1 MLGFLIPILTFPGVI
16 VHEYAHYKMCHW
28 REVPVHEVV
37 FFQLGNPAGYVVHG
51 EPDRYADALA
61 ISGAPFLIN
70 SALAIVL
77 FIASF
82 GTVMVVAGDGGIA
95 SIFTGLLTWLGIS
108 VGMHAIPSSGDAAS
122 LWTLAKRHWRDSVLG
137 LLGFPIA
144 ALIYVAN
151 LLNFLWF
158 DLIYAALLLFITAGV
173 MGLL

>member
-1 MLGFLIPILTFPGVI
+1 M

-28 REVPVHEVV
+28 RDVPVHEVV
-37 FFQLGNPAGYVVHG
+37 FFQFGNPVGYVAHG

-61 ISGAPFLIN
+61 ISGAPFMMN
-70 SALAIVL
+70 SALAIGLFGGALGVGVGAGPSAGITAVL
-77 FIASF
+77 SPLAI
-82 GTVMVVAGDGGIA
+82 
-95 SIFTGLLTWLGIS
+95 WLGIS

-122 LWTLAKRHWRDSVLG
+122 LWTLAKTHWRDSVLG

-144 ALIYVAN
+144 ALIYLAN

-158 DLIYAALLLFITAGV
+158 DLIYAALLFFLTAGV